1 MQRRIRPT
9 AFTSAIAVLGL
20 CAAFGSA
27 AQSLEPGTPLAQ
39 AGKADISTPTAAG
52 RIEAVV
58 LKQGYGMGYG
68 GAITLRYA
76 PAVLLR
82 DGSYTTDV
90 DSALQA
96 QPRIDGR
103 WRRDGG
109 GFELIARDG
118 KRARVPA
125 QMRARPADPGATLAG
140 AYRSL
145 SGAGGQNLHV
155 AVVAAWK
162 NLRFARDGSVRAA
175 QGAGA
180 DAGNLVTG
188 GSRAAVARYRLDGHT
203 IALTHPD
210 GRTETRLFY
219 FFPDSDN
226 TIGLGADTLS
236 ARP

>member
-145 SGAGGQNLHV
+145 SGAGGQNLHRGSLIGL
-155 AVVAAWK
+155 AHAQ
-162 NLRFARDGSVRAA
+162 RD
-175 QGAGA
+175 
-180 DAGNLVTG
+180 
-188 GSRAAVARYRLDGHT
+188 
-203 IALTHPD
+203 D
-210 GRTETRLFY
+210 GRTAIVLHGGGKPRPTEEGGRVVRSRDEQAV
-219 FFPDSDN
+219 PRRGGSVAQVSAPAWSPMR
-226 TIGLGADTLS
+226 ILGSRS
-236 ARP
+236 A